1 MPPQDEGDVMAVKE
15 RDLVSGRPSEISVS
29 EAEIAEALAEPVGQ
43 IVSAVKAALERTPPE
58 LSADII
64 DAGIMLTG
72 GGALLRRMDQAISA
86 ATGLPVLV
94 AEDALICV
102 AMGAGLTFDDR
113 SYSGILMA
121 A

>member
-1 MPPQDEGDVMAVKE
+1 MASAPLPKHLQADV
-15 RDLVSGRPSEISVS
+15 LW
-29 EAEIAEALAEPVGQ
+29 L
-43 IVSAVKAALERTPPE
+43 
-58 LSADII
+58 
-64 DAGIMLTG
+64 

-94 AEDALICV
+94 ADDALICV